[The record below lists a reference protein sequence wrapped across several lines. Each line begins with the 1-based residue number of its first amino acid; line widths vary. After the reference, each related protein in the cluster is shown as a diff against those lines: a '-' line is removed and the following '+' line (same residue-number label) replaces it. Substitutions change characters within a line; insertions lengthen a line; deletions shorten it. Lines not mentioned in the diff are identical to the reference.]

1 MLRTLIYGSA
11 LIGSL
16 LLGVPCFGQTT
27 LTCSSNDGGRHY
39 CDADTRGGVRMI
51 RQRSGSPC
59 QQGSTWGFD
68 GRGVW
73 VDRGCRADFEVGGRG
88 GGFGPGRRP
97 VQNLTCSSD
106 DGRRHY
112 CGADTRGGVR
122 MIRQRSGS
130 PCQQGS
136 TWGFDG
142 RGVWVDRG
150 CRADF
155 EIGRGG
161 GGFRPPIGGGGRTFR
176 CSSDDGRRHYCDA
189 DTRDGVRMVRQVSG
203 SPCQQGS
210 TWGFDRRGV
219 WVDRGCRADF
229 QTGR

>member
-16 LLGVPCFGQTT
+16 LLAGSCFGQTT
-27 LTCSSNDGGRHY
+27 FTCSSNDGRRHY
-39 CDADTRGGVRMI
+39 CGADTRGGVMLTRQISGSPCQQGSTWGFDRGGVWVDRGCRAEFQTTRYRPVQNLTCSSDDGRRRYCGADTQGGVRMI

-59 QQGSTWGFD
+59 QQGSTWGY
-68 GRGVW
+68 
-73 VDRGCRADFEVGGRG
+73 DR
-88 GGFGPGRRP
+88 
-97 VQNLTCSSD
+97 
-106 DGRRHY
+106 
-112 CGADTRGGVR
+112 
-122 MIRQRSGS
+122 
-130 PCQQGS
+130 
-136 TWGFDG
+136 

-155 EIGRGG
+155 EIGGGG
-161 GGFRPPIGGGGRTFR
+161 GGFRPPVGGGQTFR

-189 DTRDGVRMVRQVSG
+189 DTRDGIRMVRQVSG

-210 TWGFDRRGV
+210 TWGYDRRGV